1 MSGVLKAIGRIAG
14 TVAQVAAFI
23 PGMQGFA
30 AIAAL
35 VSVTANVGASLLAK
49 PPPARGSVTQL
60 LIAVDPPTPYVMGE
74 GYYAGV
80 LRYQRSYG
88 ATLKKV
94 PNPYRFKAV
103 VYSGGGPIESITPW
117 VDQGA
122 VSSWYSGFLYTTT
135 RLGSCPDTALVP
147 QWSGAPGWDSTSK
160 LSGKASIGWSLMF
173 DKDGKRFASGEPQLG
188 AYGKWVKVYDPRKDS
203 TRSGGSGSHRL
214 GVESTYEWSEN
225 PALHAGTYAF
235 GRYQNGRRVFGI
247 GLPSEGINWENVAA
261 WATVCDLNGWK
272 LFGPIFE
279 PGDRWANLRDIA
291 AAGGGEPIPGAGP
304 LTFHYSAPRVA
315 LDTITVQ
322 DLLADEPRSVVAM
335 TAWAQRLNTII
346 PKYRSPAHNWEMV
359 QADPVQISSYV
370 TEDGEIK
377 QAEWAFNLVK
387 GANQA
392 AQLARYRLEDSREM
406 QPIELPCTL
415 RLRDY
420 RVGDCLNL
428 DLLDELGLDG
438 PAVIVKRRFDP
449 QKMAVYLTLM
459 TETPGKHPYALG
471 QTGTAPPTPALA
483 LTGQQRD
490 ELLAGSAGYT
500 RAAYKIVSQSVAFPM
515 GSTAD
520 TITIAAFDAVL
531 DDGQTMSF
539 ASGSLTGLAALTT
552 YLVMWNLD
560 TGTYEAIAPAGE
572 TAAMASASYVFL
584 GRQATA
590 DSGGTYPASEIPPQG
605 YGGGGKFWS
614 YIEQV

>member
-1 MSGVLKAIGRIAG
+1 MAGVLKAIGRIAG

-74 GYYAGV
+74 GYFAGV

-103 VYSGGGPIESITPW
+103 VYSGAGPVESLTPW

-122 VSSWYSGFLYTTT
+122 IGSWYSGFLYTGQ
-135 RLGSCPDTALVP
+135 RLGTCPDTALTP
-147 QWSGAPGWDSTSK
+147 HWSGAPGWGSDSK
-160 LSGKASIGWSLMF
+160 LSGKAAIGWSLLF

-203 TRSGGSGSHRL
+203 TRAGGSGSHRL

-235 GRYQNGRRVFGI
+235 GRYQNGVRVFGI
-247 GLPSEGINWENVAA
+247 GLPDQAINWENVAA
-261 WATVCDLNGWK
+261 WATVCDLNGWR
-272 LFGPIFE
+272 LFGPIYE

-304 LTFHYSAPRVA
+304 LTFHYATPRVP
-315 LDTITVQ
+315 LDTITTA
-322 DLLADEPRSVVAM
+322 DLLLDEPASVVA
-335 TAWAQRLNTII
+335 TAAWASRLNTII
-346 PKYRSPAHNWEMV
+346 PKYRSPDHNWELV
-359 QADPVQISSYV
+359 QADPVRIGSYV
-370 TEDGEIK
+370 TEDGELK
-377 QAEWAFNLVK
+377 QAEWPFNLVK
-387 GANQA
+387 DADQA
-392 AQLARYRLEDSREM
+392 AQLARYRLEDTREM

-415 RLRDY
+415 RMRDY
-420 RVGDCLNL
+420 RVGDCLQL
-428 DLLDELGLDG
+428 DLLDRMGLDT
-438 PAVIVKRRFDP
+438 PAVILKRRFDP

-459 TETPGKHPYALG
+459 TETDAKHAYALG
-471 QTGTAPPTPALA
+471 QSGTAPPTPALG
-483 LTGQQRD
+483 LTGEERD
-490 ELLAGSAGYT
+490 ELLASAGGLARGCY
-500 RAAYKIVSQSVAFPM
+500 RIISQSVAFPLT
-515 GSTAD
+515 STAD

-531 DDGQTMSF
+531 DDGAALSF
-539 ASGSLTGLAALTT
+539 AAGSLTGLAALTT
-552 YLVMWNLD
+552 YAVMWDLD
-560 TGTYEAIAPAGE
+560 
-572 TAAMASASYVFL
+572 ASAFVAVSPAAASAALASTSYVFL
-584 GRQATA
+584 GWQATS
-590 DSGGTYPASEIPPQG
+590 DSGGTYPSGDTVPDG
-605 YGGGGKFWS
+605 YGGGGSFWDNN
-614 YIEQV
+614 QLV